1 MSDLNHQPILS
12 QKQIDSVISLYS
24 NGQYQEAIDAIKLLN
39 QSYPNVPLLFNLIGA
54 CYKEL
59 GQLKG
64 AAKMFEVAINLKPD
78 YAECHKNLGI
88 TLIEIGHLE
97 DSAETLKRAIEVNPS
112 YVDAYYNLAITL
124 KNLGQIEA
132 AI

>member
-59 GQLKG
+59 GQLITSG
-64 AAKMFEVAINLKPD
+64 TVYL
-78 YAECHKNLGI
+78 ECHMTIAKI
-88 TLIEIGHLE
+88 KKMI
-97 DSAETLKRAIEVNPS
+97 AEANNRKAFFSE
-112 YVDAYYNLAITL
+112 Y
-124 KNLGQIEA
+124 
-132 AI
+132 